1 MRQPPSPSV
10 MLTGTDQPVE
20 PPRLLTAGK
29 LTAELESGNL
39 RYIRYDGIEMI
50 RAVSFIVRD
59 KNWGTYDPAISNL
72 AVSET
77 RDGFTV
83 TYDAV
88 TRDAAQQLRYSA
100 VITGDAAGKLDFIAK
115 GEAVTDF
122 LTARTGFVVLHPI
135 VGVAGAPARIE
146 TVDGRVSDTRF
157 PELIDPVQ
165 PMMDLRAV
173 TNDFAPGVSVEC
185 RLEGDTFEMEDQ
197 RNRTDA
203 SYQT

>member
-1 MRQPPSPSV
+1 MWFCRMRICRTSRGLTSYAAAMATSNALSDCV
-10 MLTGTDQPVE
+10 MPAVTSRKRASE
-20 PPRLLTAGK
+20 RRANSRLSCQIK

-100 VITGDAAGKLDFIAK
+100 VITGDAAGNRLLDESSVGGALFI
-115 GEAVTDF
+115 EAACHGSVGQTTDR
-122 LTARTGFVVLHPI
+122 TALVKH
-135 VGVAGAPARIE
+135 
-146 TVDGRVSDTRF
+146 
-157 PELIDPVQ
+157 
-165 PMMDLRAV
+165 
-173 TNDFAPGVSVEC
+173 
-185 RLEGDTFEMEDQ
+185 DQ
-197 RNRTDA
+197 T
-203 SYQT
+203 

>member
-88 TRDAAQQLRYSA
+88 TRDAAQQFALFR
-100 VITGDAAGKLDFIAK
+100 GDHRRCRRASSISSPRAK
-115 GEAVTDF
+115 
-122 LTARTGFVVLHPI
+122 RSPI
-135 VGVAGAPARIE
+135 
-146 TVDGRVSDTRF
+146 S
-157 PELIDPVQ
+157 
-165 PMMDLRAV
+165 
-173 TNDFAPGVSVEC
+173 
-185 RLEGDTFEMEDQ
+185 
-197 RNRTDA
+197 
-203 SYQT
+203 

>member
-88 TRDAAQQLRYSA
+88 TRDAEQQLRYSA
-100 VITGDAAGKLDFIAK
+100 VITGDAAGKLDFVAK

-135 VGVAGAPARIE
+135 AGVAGAPARIE
-146 TVDGRVSDTRF
+146 TVDGGSPTRAF
-157 PELIDPVQ
+157 P
-165 PMMDLRAV
+165 
-173 TNDFAPGVSVEC
+173 S
-185 RLEGDTFEMEDQ
+185 
-197 RNRTDA
+197 
-203 SYQT
+203 